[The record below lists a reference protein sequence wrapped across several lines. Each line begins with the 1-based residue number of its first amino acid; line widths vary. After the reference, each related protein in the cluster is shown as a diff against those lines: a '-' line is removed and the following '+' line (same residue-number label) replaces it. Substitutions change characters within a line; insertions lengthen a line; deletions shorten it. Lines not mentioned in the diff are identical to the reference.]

1 MEPQKNLPVVNQP
14 VVNRRCDALRWKGMF
29 IATEEESTPETADG
43 SNFWCVYTQN
53 CVGPDGEGVSEQI
66 CTASRSC
73 YDPL

>member
-1 MEPQKNLPVVNQP
+1 
-14 VVNRRCDALRWKGMF
+14 MF
-29 IATEEESTPETADG
+29 IDTEEESTPETAVG

-53 CVGPDGEGVSEQI
+53 CMGPDSEVVGADI

>member
-1 MEPQKNLPVVNQP
+1 MLSAGI
-14 VVNRRCDALRWKGMF
+14 D
-29 IATEEESTPETADG
+29 TEEEADPEEAGG

-53 CVGPDGEGVSEQI
+53 CLGPDGESVSPEI

>member
-1 MEPQKNLPVVNQP
+1 MQQTSEFKVLGP
-14 VVNRRCDALRWKGMF
+14 RCDALRWKGMF
-29 IATEEESTPETADG
+29 IDTEEESTPETAVG

-53 CVGPDGEGVSEQI
+53 CMGPDSEVVGADI

>member
-1 MEPQKNLPVVNQP
+1 MQQQKDLN
-14 VVNRRCDALRWKGMF
+14 VVNRRCDALRWKSMF

-53 CVGPDGEGVSEQI
+53 CLGPDGESVSEHT